1 MTARFVL
8 SLDFEL
14 AWGSPEHWSN
24 DAFLARALKARDAA
38 LSILEAC
45 AEYDIHATWAIV
57 GALFADNYE
66 HFLEFAPPEQL
77 RPGYID
83 RRLSPYSHLD
93 RIRESGRNAFFCP
106 EIIKSVAEIEN
117 QEISSHT
124 FSHYFCLEPGAS
136 ANTFVA
142 DLDSFR
148 RITAN
153 WNITG
158 TSLVFPRNQVDR
170 ECLNVLHQK
179 GFTAYRGT
187 ERSALWK
194 ARPRSKR
201 TTLVRALRV
210 ADAFLPLSGGKL
222 HTQFDEPYNGLF
234 NVPSSRFLRPY
245 SSKMKILDGMKLG
258 RIRSEMRRAAEL
270 GAIYHLWF
278 HPENFATHLQENLR
292 FFKLVLSDYRS
303 LSEQELMKSMSMS
316 EVVEGLSKNE
326 RQ

>member
-14 AWGSPEHWSN
+14 AWGSPERWSS

-38 LSILEAC
+38 LSILEVC

-57 GALFADNYE
+57 GALFADSYE

-77 RPGYID
+77 RPEYID
-83 RRLSPYSHLD
+83 RRLSPYSHLG

-106 EIIKSVAEIEN
+106 EIIRSVAEIEN

-136 ANTFVA
+136 ADTFAA

-153 WNITG
+153 WDITG
-158 TSLVFPRNQVDR
+158 TSLVFPRNQVGR
-170 ECLNVLHQK
+170 ECLNVSRKK

-187 ERSALWK
+187 ERSSLWT
-194 ARPRSKR
+194 ARPRSRR
-201 TTLVRALRV
+201 TSLVRALRI
-210 ADAFLPLSGGKL
+210 ADAFFPLSSGNL
-222 HTQFDEPYNGLF
+222 HTQFDESFSGLV

-245 SSKMKILDGMKLG
+245 SSKVKILDGMKLY
-258 RIRSEMRRAAEL
+258 RICREMRRAARL
-270 GAIYHLWF
+270 GATYHLWF

-292 FFKLVLSDYRS
+292 FFKLVMSYFRS
-303 LSEQELMKSMSMS
+303 LSEQGLMKSVSMS
-316 EVVEGLSKNE
+316 EVVEGLRGN
-326 RQ
+326 